1 MSERPNPPLSH
12 LPAGQLVSEQCITLR
27 QLADECGCEIT
38 LVEDFIQ
45 YGIVEPVIHAT
56 ETPVFPEWA
65 ANRVGR
71 AIRLQKDFDLTL
83 EGLGL
88 VLDLLDRIE
97 ALEESLRGKSR
108 G

>member
-1 MSERPNPPLSH
+1 MSEPGD
-12 LPAGQLVSEQCITLR
+12 LPTFHQRIGEMVREERITLR

-38 LVEDFIQ
+38 LVEEFVR
-45 YGIVEPVIHAT
+45 YGIVEPVART
-56 ETPVFPEWA
+56 AETPVFPEWT

-83 EGLGL
+83 DGLGL

-97 ALEESLRGKSR
+97 ALEERLRGNHPT
-108 G
+108 